1 MSDKLVIID
10 MQNDFHPSDEVIKRV
25 VEKIEKYKSNKCK
38 IYMTMDT
45 HSADS
50 YDTFPE
56 SEKYPIHCVM
66 GTDGHALVDDVGK
79 ALALYRHDCTIC
91 YKNSFGS
98 TELVNALLRD
108 CVPGDRIEICG
119 VCTDIC
125 VISNALMIRSAL
137 YKNEVF
143 VDSEATEGTT
153 VDAENAAFAVMRNC
167 NIIVN

>member
-1 MSDKLVIID
+1 MSDKLVIVD

-45 HSADS
+45 HDADE
-50 YDTFPE
+50 YGTLPE
-56 SEKYPIHCVM
+56 SKKYSIHCVM
-66 GTDGHALVDDVGK
+66 GTDGHALVGDVGK

-119 VCTDIC
+119 VCADIC

-153 VDAENAAFAVMRNC
+153 VDAENAAFTVMRNC

>member
-10 MQNDFHPSDEVIKRV
+10 MQNDFYPSDAVIKRV

-45 HSADS
+45 HDADE
-50 YDTFPE
+50 YGTLPE
-56 SEKYPIHCVM
+56 SKKYPIHCVKD
-66 GTDGHALVDDVGK
+66 TKGHALVDGVGT
-79 ALALYRHDCTIC
+79 ALALYRRDCTIC

-108 CVPGDRIEICG
+108 CVPGDKIEICG

-125 VISNALMIRSAL
+125 VVTNALMIRAAL
-137 YKNEVF
+137 YKNEVH
-143 VDSEATEGTT
+143 VDSTATEGTT
-153 VDAENAAFAVMRNC
+153 VDAANAAFTVMRNC

>member
-1 MSDKLVIID
+1 MSDKLVIVD

-45 HSADS
+45 HDADE
-50 YDTFPE
+50 YGTLPE
-56 SEKYPIHCVM
+56 SKKYPIHCVM
-66 GTDGHALVDDVGK
+66 GTDGHALVGDVGK

-119 VCTDIC
+119 VCADIC
-125 VISNALMIRSAL
+125 VISNALLIRSAL

>member
-1 MSDKLVIID
+1 MSDRLVIID
-10 MQNDFHPSDEVIKRV
+10 MQNDFHPSDTVVQKI
-25 VEKIEKYKSNKCK
+25 VEKIEKYKLNKCK

-45 HSADS
+45 HNMDEYDS
-50 YDTFPE
+50 LPE
-56 SEKYPIHCVM
+56 SKKYPIHCVD
-66 GTDGHALVDDVGK
+66 GTSGHALVDKVGL

-108 CVPGDRIEICG
+108 CVLGDRIEICG

-125 VISNALMIRSAL
+125 VVSNALMIRSAL

-143 VDSEATEGTT
+143 VDSSATEGTT
-153 VDAENAAFAVMRNC
+153 VDAANAAFTVMRNC

>member
-10 MQNDFHPSDEVIKRV
+10 MQNDFHPSDAVIKRV

-45 HSADS
+45 HTDEEYS
-50 YDTFPE
+50 TLPE
-56 SEKYPIHCVM
+56 SKEYPLHCVK
-66 GTDGHALVDDVGK
+66 GTDGHALVDEVGI
-79 ALALYRHDCTIC
+79 ALALYRKDCKIF

-98 TELVNALLRD
+98 TELVNALLQD
-108 CVPGDRIEICG
+108 CTPGDKIEICG

-125 VISNALMIRSAL
+125 VVTNALMIRAAL
-137 YKNEVF
+137 YKNEVY
-143 VDSEATEGTT
+143 VDFSATEATSP
-153 VDAENAAFAVMRNC
+153 DAERAAKCIMENC

>member
-1 MSDKLVIID
+1 MPDKLVIID
-10 MQNDFHPSDEVIKRV
+10 MQNDFHPSDTVIKRV

-45 HSADS
+45 HDAGE
-50 YDTFPE
+50 YDYLPE
-56 SEKYPIHCVM
+56 SKKYPIHCVK
-66 GTDGHALVDDVGK
+66 GTNGHALVDDVGT

-98 TELVNALLRD
+98 TELVNALLQD
-108 CVPGDRIEICG
+108 CVPGDKIEICG

-125 VISNALMIRSAL
+125 VVTNALMIRAAL
-137 YKNEVF
+137 YKNEVY
-143 VDSEATEGTT
+143 VDSSATEGTT
-153 VDAENAAFAVMRNC
+153 ADAANAAFAIMRNC

>member
-10 MQNDFHPSDEVIKRV
+10 MQSDFHPSDAVIKRV

-45 HSADS
+45 HDADE
-50 YDTFPE
+50 YGTLPE
-56 SEKYPIHCVM
+56 SKKYPIHCVM
-66 GTDGHALVDDVGK
+66 GTDGHALVDDVGT

-98 TELVNALLRD
+98 TELINALLRD
-108 CVPGDRIEICG
+108 CAPGDKIEICG

-125 VISNALMIRSAL
+125 VVTNALMIRAAL
-137 YKNEVF
+137 YKNEVV
-143 VDSEATEGTT
+143 VDSTATEGTAT
-153 VDAENAAFAVMRNC
+153 DAANAAFTVMRNC

>member
-1 MSDKLVIID
+1 MSDKLVIVD
-10 MQNDFHPSDEVIKRV
+10 MQNDFHPSGEVIKRV

-45 HSADS
+45 HDADE
-50 YDTFPE
+50 YGTLPE
-56 SEKYPIHCVM
+56 SKKYPIHCVM
-66 GTDGHALVDDVGK
+66 GTDGHALVGDVGK

-119 VCTDIC
+119 VCADIC

-137 YKNEVF
+137 YKNEVY
-143 VDSEATEGTT
+143 VDSAATEGTT
-153 VDAENAAFAVMRNC
+153 MDAANAAFAVMRNC

>member
-45 HSADS
+45 HRADS
-50 YDTFPE
+50 YNTLPE
-56 SEKYPIHCVM
+56 SKKYQIHCVM

-137 YKNEVF
+137 YKNEVY
-143 VDSEATEGTT
+143 VDSAATEGTT
-153 VDAENAAFAVMRNC
+153 VDAANAAFAVMRNC

>member
-1 MSDKLVIID
+1 MSDKLIIID
-10 MQNDFHPSDEVIKRV
+10 MQNDFHPSSEVIKRV

-50 YDTFPE
+50 YNTLPE
-56 SEKYPIHCVM
+56 SKKYPIHCVM

-119 VCTDIC
+119 VCADIC

-137 YKNEVF
+137 YKNEVY
-143 VDSEATEGTT
+143 VDSAATEGTT
-153 VDAENAAFAVMRNC
+153 VDAENAAFAVMQNC

>member
-45 HSADS
+45 HSVDS
-50 YDTFPE
+50 YDALSE
-56 SEKYPIHCVM
+56 SKKYLIHCVT
-66 GTDGHALVDDVGK
+66 GSDGHALVDEVGK
-79 ALALYRHDCTIC
+79 ALALYRRNCTIC

-119 VCTDIC
+119 VCADIC
-125 VISNALMIRSAL
+125 VVSNALMIRSAL

-143 VDSEATEGTT
+143 VDSSATEGTT
-153 VDAENAAFAVMRNC
+153 VDAANAAFTVMRNC

>member
-10 MQNDFHPSDEVIKRV
+10 MQNDFHPSDAVIKRV

-45 HSADS
+45 HDADE
-50 YDTFPE
+50 YDTLPE
-56 SEKYPIHCVM
+56 SKEYPIHCVK
-66 GTDGHALVDDVGK
+66 GTNGHALVDDVGT
-79 ALALYRHDCTIC
+79 ALALYRHECIIC

-98 TELVNALLRD
+98 TELVNALLQD

-119 VCTDIC
+119 VCADVC
-125 VISNALMIRSAL
+125 VVTNALMIRAAL
-137 YKNEVF
+137 YKNEVY
-143 VDSEATEGTT
+143 VDFTATEATSP
-153 VDAENAAFAVMRNC
+153 DAERAARCIMESC